1 MCQDG
6 SFDSDEYDIV
16 WEVGYVWCYRFFVD
30 GGSSMVLMRFLMNS
44 NDEKKMALTTQ
55 ERLMDTPR
63 PRYMS
68 FLKKV
73 ILTGSTFSPLQCTSE
88 FRW

>member
-1 MCQDG
+1 MVCLVLQG
-6 SFDSDEYDIV
+6 H
-16 WEVGYVWCYRFFVD
+16 VD
-30 GGSSMVLMRFLMNS
+30 GGSSSIVLMRFLMNS
-44 NDEKKMALTTQ
+44 KDEKKMALTTH
-55 ERLMDTPR
+55 ERLMDTPK

-73 ILTGSTFSPLQCTSE
+73 ILTGSTFSPLQYKSE